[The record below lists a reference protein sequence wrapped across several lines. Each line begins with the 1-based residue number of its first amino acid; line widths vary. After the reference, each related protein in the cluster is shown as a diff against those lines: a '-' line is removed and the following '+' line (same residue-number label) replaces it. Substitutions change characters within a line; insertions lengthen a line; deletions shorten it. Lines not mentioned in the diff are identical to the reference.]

1 MKDELQKQIGEI
13 LDKGQQGKGVATVH
27 ISVGDIVNNQGT
39 VVIGGNVQR
48 EGTTSSEEDS
58 DSEGD
63 PDASALRQELHALH
77 EQLQHLKRVL
87 TTVYRFFLNTR
98 KRPPAAPGG
107 CPNSNGTN
115 RHSRP
120 VVPICTARRFSRPAR
135 TATAAKPR
143 HAALPV
149 PLYLP
154 CCHQIPLPTM
164 SHTYCPPSVKHRWWP
179 PFAARGKSPLR

>member
-13 LDKGQQGKGVATVH
+13 LDKGQQGRGAATVH
-27 ISVGDIVNNQGT
+27 ISIGDIVNNQGT
-39 VVIGGNVQR
+39 VVIGGDVRR
-48 EGTTSSEEDS
+48 EGSASSEEDS

-63 PDASALRQELHALH
+63 PGAPALRQELHALR
-77 EQLQHLKRVL
+77 EQLQHLKRLL
-87 TTVYRFFLNTR
+87 TTVYRSFLNTR
-98 KRPPAAPGG
+98 KRPPTAPCA
-107 CPNSNGTN
+107 CPNLNGTN

-120 VVPICTARRFSRPAR
+120 VVPICPTRRFSRPAR

-164 SHTYCPPSVKHRWWP
+164 SHTYCPPSSGDR
-179 PFAARGKSPLR
+179 